1 MFADLSSP
9 LSEIN
14 VIVTV
19 KAKMRGLDCAS
30 SRAKKTFSCPPG
42 GFGLGCI

>member
-19 KAKMRGLDCAS
+19 KAKMRGLGL
-30 SRAKKTFSCPPG
+30 RLKPQKNIFMPPR